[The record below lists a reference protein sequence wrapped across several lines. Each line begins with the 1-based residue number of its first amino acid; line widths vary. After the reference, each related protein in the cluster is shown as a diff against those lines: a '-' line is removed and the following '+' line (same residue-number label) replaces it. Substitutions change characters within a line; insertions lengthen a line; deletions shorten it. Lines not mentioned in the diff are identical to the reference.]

1 MEYYLEGICKLLNE
15 NEVSTKKKLLTK
27 QEVMKKYQLTYDTC
41 SELFQCIYS
50 PAYKVGKSWRV
61 DSDDFD
67 MWYRKY
73 IVNIKDEL
81 DRYIRRENTKRMIRP
96 EADKICRMLYG
107 INLDEYLKLI
117 QED

>member
-1 MEYYLEGICKLLNE
+1 MNGIPRMEYYLERICGLLNE
-15 NEVSTKKKLLTK
+15 NEVSIKKKALTM
-27 QEVMKKYQLTYDTC
+27 QEVMEKYQLAYNTC

-81 DRYIRRENTKRMIRP
+81 DRYIRKENTKRMIRP
-96 EADKICRMLYG
+96 EADKILLRLR
-107 INLDEYLKLI
+107 
-117 QED
+117 